1 MKKLIKLLQKRMYH
15 DIYIQLEGKKY
26 QYTLESLNKDFND
39 VDELN
44 LYCYL
49 IYVLSKQQT
58 CEMSILICEYLM
70 FLGTPFYDIYPVIR
84 YHLDI
89 SLLASPNNLE
99 ILNWIASIFFEHPD
113 SPYTDNE
120 LLDFAKIIIRA
131 EPDNE
136 QAKKILEK
144 LG

>member
-1 MKKLIKLLQKRMYH
+1 MYH
-15 DIYIQLEGKKY
+15 DVYIQLEEKKY
-26 QYTLESLNKDFND
+26 SYTLEALCEDFSN

-49 IYVLSKQQT
+49 IYVLSKKQT
-58 CEMSILICEYLM
+58 CKMSLLICDYLM

-89 SLLASPNNLE
+89 ALLASPNNLE
-99 ILNWIASIFFEHPD
+99 ILNWIVSMFFEHPD

-120 LLDFAKIIIRA
+120 LLNLAKNIIRA
-131 EPDNE
+131 EPDNK
-136 QAKKILEK
+136 QAKKILKK